1 MHKRL
6 AYFGVISAPVRFG
19 IAVGLA
25 ILAILARLSLDPLWG
40 IRLPYI
46 TLFPA
51 IMLAA
56 WLGGFWPGVV
66 TTAISGAAAFYFWV
80 APVRTWEIADRS
92 DWIGLI
98 VFGIVGLVISALNEA
113 WRRATTDVQESE
125 RRLDATLGS
134 IGDAVLATDAAGRVI
149 RLNPVAERLT
159 GWSSADALGRDVQD
173 VLVLI
178 NELTR
183 AAAKNPIER
192 VLREGERTGL
202 ANHTMLIARDGR
214 EIPIDD
220 SAAPIRTADG
230 HIAGVVM
237 VFRDISD
244 RRRAEQAQQ
253 ALTRELEEA
262 RRFLEDAESIAQLGS
277 WAWDIPTN
285 RVTWSDEMY
294 RVYGFEP
301 GSHTPTYEAFLS
313 YVHPDDRAT
322 VETVIRRSFET
333 NEPFAFDHRIIR
345 PDGTERTL
353 HGKGRVIIGP
363 DGRPLRMVGSGHDIT
378 EQASIR
384 AQRERLVHEL
394 VAANEVKMAFLTR
407 MSHELRTPLNA
418 IDGYAELLT
427 MGIRGP
433 VTPEQQKD
441 LERIR
446 HSSKFLLTLINDIL
460 DFAKLEAGQTALQ
473 LAEFRIGTLLA
484 TIEQIVAPQ
493 AALRGITYRQSPFDD
508 VVVRADEA
516 RVRQVVVNL
525 LSNAIKFTDRGGQ
538 VTVACRADERFAWV
552 SISDTGYGIPADQI
566 SAIFEPFVQV
576 KSQASDPTGHAGLGL
591 GLSISRDLV
600 RQMGG
605 DIAVASTVGKGSE
618 FRFSLLRPPSLPEF
632 RSELTTR
639 SRELTP

>member
-1 MHKRL
+1 MP
-6 AYFGVISAPVRFG
+6 APVRFG
-19 IAVGLA
+19 IAIGMA

-40 IRLPYI
+40 IKLPYI

-56 WLGGFWPGVV
+56 WLSGFWPGAV

-80 APVRTWEIADRS
+80 APAQSWRIADPS
-92 DWIGLI
+92 DWIGI
-98 VFGIVGLVISALNEA
+98 VVFGVVGLVISALNEA
-113 WRRATTDVQESE
+113 WRRATTDVQKSE

-134 IGDAVLATDAAGRVI
+134 IGDAVLATDAAGLVI

-159 GWSSADALGRDVQD
+159 GWSSAEAQGRAVQD
-173 VLVLI
+173 VLVLV

-183 AAAKNPIER
+183 APAENPVER
-192 VLREGERTGL
+192 VLRDGERTGL
-202 ANHTMLIARDGR
+202 ANHTLLIARDGS

-230 HIAGVVM
+230 HTAGVVM

-253 ALTRELEEA
+253 ELTRELAEA
-262 RRFLEDAESIAQLGS
+262 RRLLEDAESITQLGS
-277 WAWDIPTN
+277 WAWEIPTN

-313 YVHPDDRAT
+313 YVHPDDRAK
-322 VETVIRRSFET
+322 VEAVIRRSYET
-333 NEPFAFDHRIIR
+333 REPFAMDHRIVR

-363 DGRPLRMVGSGHDIT
+363 DGHPLRMVGSGHDIT
-378 EQASIR
+378 EQASVR

-394 VAANEVKMAFLTR
+394 VTANQVKMAFLAR

-418 IDGYAELLT
+418 IDGYSELLT

-473 LAEFRIGTLLA
+473 LAEFRIGSLLA
-484 TIEQIVAPQ
+484 TIEQIVSPQ

-516 RVRQVVVNL
+516 RVQQVVVNL
-525 LSNAIKFTDRGGQ
+525 LSNAIKFTNRGGQ

-552 SISDTGYGIPADQI
+552 SISDTGCGIAADQI

-576 KSQASDPTGHAGLGL
+576 KPQASDATGHAGLGL

-605 DIAVASTVGKGSE
+605 DIAVTSTVGQGSE
-618 FRFSLLRPPSLPEF
+618 FRFSLVRAPLLQDF
-632 RSELTTR
+632 KSELTTG
-639 SRELTP
+639 SRELTR